1 MFNFLCPK
9 YWHRSKAYIINF
21 PTTRYYNKFLNK
33 KFKDDYYNII
43 NKLKEERDFKFLD
56 LNDYNFNDEDFVD
69 MDHVSD
75 IGASKITNILNEF
88 IYS

>member
-1 MFNFLCPK
+1 M
-9 YWHRSKAYIINF
+9 
-21 PTTRYYNKFLNK
+21 
-33 KFKDDYYNII
+33 
-43 NKLKEERDFKFLD
+43 KEERDFKFLD